1 MEKLILVDGNN
12 LLFRSYYATA
22 YSGNF
27 MKNSKGF
34 PTNALFG
41 FTGMIN
47 KIVYEEK
54 PTYMI
59 VAFDKGKTFRHHLYE
74 GYKGGRIETPDE
86 LKLQF
91 PLAKELL
98 GYMGIK
104 YYECDN
110 YEADDIIG
118 TFANIVEKDS
128 NFTGTI
134 VSSDKDL
141 LQLISSSVDIK
152 LLKQKDYI
160 RYNEESFKEAYG
172 INPINVIDLKAL
184 MGDASDNIPGV
195 AGVGE
200 KTALKLLN
208 QYKTLDGI
216 YNNIDSIN
224 GKLKEKLVNDKDSAY
239 FSYKLATIEKNIPLD
254 ITLSDLRVKERDT
267 NKLKEFYEELEF
279 YSFIKKEEEN
289 IQKND
294 DSVDYIIVNNE
305 NEIHLDKD
313 SSIYLEIKGTN
324 YHEPYIYGLSIYNE
338 NVCYFIKPELIDK
351 CFPKFKDFVKF
362 TYDLKKLY
370 VSFKWMNLDIEN
382 IEFDTMIAGYLLEFN
397 IKDDISY
404 LANQFNYN
412 IPFYENTYMSTKT
425 KYKEVSIDE
434 IAKVCSQKAKFIYD
448 TTVEFK
454 KLLKEKELEN
464 LFYDIE
470 MPLSLVLGDMEF
482 DGVYVDKQEL
492 ENRGCDLKVK
502 IDSLEQEI
510 YSLAGEKFNIASPMQ
525 LGNILFEKLG
535 LPHSKKIRQGY
546 STSADIL
553 EKIKDKHPIVE
564 KILDYRTFSK
574 LYTTYVEGLIN
585 VIRSDGKIHTIFTQ
599 TLTRTGRLSSI
610 EPNLQNIPIRYE
622 EGKSIR
628 KAFIPSENSV
638 IVSGDYSQ
646 IELRLLSHIAHVD
659 KMIEAFNNNEDIHK
673 ETAEEIFGHENITD
687 NERRIAKAVNFGIIY
702 GISGFG
708 LSENIGVSTKEARM
722 FIDNYLNSYPG
733 IKEYM
738 EKTIDTAKRDGYV
751 KTMMG
756 RIRTIPEINNTNYLI
771 RTGGERIALNTPI
784 QGTSAD
790 IIKKAMVNISRRFKA
805 ENIKSKMILQV
816 HDELIF
822 DCLKDELDKVIEIA
836 KYEMENVVK
845 LSVPLKVDFEYGDN
859 WFLAK

>member
-47 KIVYEEK
+47 KIVYEER

-86 LKLQF
+86 LKVQF

-118 TFANIVEKDS
+118 TFSNIVENDP
-128 NFTGTI
+128 NFIGTI
-134 VSSDKDL
+134 ISSDKDL

-160 RYNEESFKEAYG
+160 RYNEESFKDTYG

-208 QYKTLDGI
+208 EYKTLDGI
-216 YNNIDSIN
+216 YNNIDSIK
-224 GKLKEKLVNDKDSAY
+224 GKLKEKLLSDKDSAY
-239 FSYKLATIEKNIPLD
+239 FSYRLATIEKNIPLD
-254 ITLSDLRVKERDT
+254 ITLSDLKVKERDSL
-267 NKLKEFYEELEF
+267 KLKEFYEELEF
-279 YSFIKKEEEN
+279 YSFIKKEENNVE
-289 IQKND
+289 IHD
-294 DSVDYIIVNNE
+294 DRVDYIIVNDASD
-305 NEIHLDKD
+305 IKLDKD
-313 SSIYLEIKGTN
+313 SSIYLEIEGTN
-324 YHEPYIYGLSIYNE
+324 YHEPHVYGLCIYNE
-338 NVCYFIKPELIDK
+338 DVCYFIKPELIVD
-351 CFPKFKDFVKF
+351 CFSKFKDFVKF

-370 VSFKWMNLDIEN
+370 VSFKWMNLDIES
-382 IEFDTMIAGYLLEFN
+382 ICFDTMIAGYLLEFN

-425 KYKEVSIDE
+425 KYKDVSIDE

-448 TTVEFK
+448 TVDKFK
-454 KLLKEKELEN
+454 SLLKEKELEN

-482 DGVYVDKQEL
+482 DGVYVDRDEL
-492 ENRGCDLKVK
+492 ENRGRDLNIK
-502 IDSLEQEI
+502 INSLEKEI
-510 YSLAGEKFNIASPMQ
+510 YSLAGEEFNISSPMQ
-525 LGNILFEKLG
+525 LGHILFEKLS

-610 EPNLQNIPIRYE
+610 EPNLQNIPIRYD

-628 KAFIPSENSV
+628 KAFIPSCDSV

-659 KMIEAFNNNEDIHK
+659 KMIEAFNNNEDIHSK
-673 ETAEEIFGHENITD
+673 TAEEIFGHKNITD

-738 EKTIDTAKRDGYV
+738 EKTIENAKHDGYV

-790 IIKKAMVNISRRFKA
+790 IIKKAMVNISRRFKK

-836 KYEMENVVK
+836 KYEMENVVE
-845 LSVPLKVDFEYGDN
+845 LTVPLKVDFEYGDN
-859 WFLAK
+859 WFSAK

>member
-1 MEKLILVDGNN
+1 MKKVILVDGNN
-12 LLFRSYYATA
+12 LLFRSYFATA
-22 YSGNF
+22 YSGNI
-27 MKNSKGF
+27 MRNSKGF
-34 PTNALFG
+34 PTNGLYG
-41 FTGMIN
+41 LVNMLN
-47 KIVYEEK
+47 KIIKEEK
-54 PTYMI
+54 PEYML
-59 VAFDKGKTFRHHLYE
+59 VAFDKGKTFRHEKYLD
-74 GYKGGRIETPDE
+74 YKGGRNETPDD
-86 LKLQF
+86 LKKQF
-91 PLAKELL
+91 AVAKELVPL
-98 GYMGIK
+98 MGIK
-104 YYECDN
+104 CFEIDN

-118 TFANIVEKDS
+118 TYSKKALIDPEFE
-128 NFTGTI
+128 TTI

-141 LQLISSSVDIK
+141 LQLINEETEVK

-160 RYNEESFKEAYG
+160 RMNEETFMETYG
-172 INPINVIDLKAL
+172 IKPIRMIDLKGL

-425 KYKEVSIDE
+425 KYKDVSIDE

-673 ETAEEIFGHENITD
+673 ETAEEIFGHKNITD

-738 EKTIDTAKRDGYV
+738 EKTIDNAKRDGYV

-790 IIKKAMVNISRRFKA
+790 IIKKAMVNISRRFKT

>member
-118 TFANIVEKDS
+118 TFANIVEKDP

-454 KLLKEKELEN
+454 NLLKEKELEN

-738 EKTIDTAKRDGYV
+738 EKTIDNAKRDGYV

-790 IIKKAMVNISRRFKA
+790 IIKKAMVNISRRFKT